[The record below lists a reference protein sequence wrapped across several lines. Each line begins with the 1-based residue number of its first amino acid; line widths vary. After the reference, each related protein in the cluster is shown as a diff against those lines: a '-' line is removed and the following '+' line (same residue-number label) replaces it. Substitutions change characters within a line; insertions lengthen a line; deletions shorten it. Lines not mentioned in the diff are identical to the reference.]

1 MVILLL
7 PSLNY
12 DEKDPKF
19 QLLGKIFDFM
29 NKKRT
34 LDYLSRAGIKNRSKV
49 LLSIKI
55 LFMSM
60 FFEYPIS
67 KVINE
72 LNRSN
77 RLRKFVGVEV
87 DNLKVDQIYE
97 ILSRSTAEQYVKF
110 INGILNLFNKDTR
123 GKYRTFIVDAT
134 PSACDFN
141 LDKKYITKEHLEKLK
156 LKWSYSTTKGTYIGF
171 KVTLVL
177 NKKTMCPVSV
187 LIHNGAPH
195 DSRIFEEVLKE
206 LKRRK
211 IIRPKDI
218 LLFDRG
224 YFSYKN
230 YSIALNKYK
239 IIPVIFPKDNFTI
252 DRLKS
257 FLSLPLEACAESKRG
272 RELKTLIIGLGT
284 ILFKKLENWEELK
297 PKRGIIEDFFKLAKD
312 AFGLGEF
319 HSYSAESM
327 MRNIYLCLLL
337 TALIVQ
343 QRYKTK
349 TRLQRLSEGDVLQN
363 TPVKEKNKNKK
374 DNDNDVEKT
383 EEKPSNKNKKGQ
395 QELDIIFNHNQSV
408 LDSF

>member
-1 MVILLL
+1 
-7 PSLNY
+7 
-12 DEKDPKF
+12 
-19 QLLGKIFDFM
+19 
-29 NKKRT
+29 
-34 LDYLSRAGIKNRSKV
+34 
-49 LLSIKI
+49 
-55 LFMSM
+55 
-60 FFEYPIS
+60 
-67 KVINE
+67 
-72 LNRSN
+72 
-77 RLRKFVGVEV
+77 
-87 DNLKVDQIYE
+87 
-97 ILSRSTAEQYVKF
+97 
-110 INGILNLFNKDTR
+110 
-123 GKYRTFIVDAT
+123 
-134 PSACDFN
+134 
-141 LDKKYITKEHLEKLK
+141 
-156 LKWSYSTTKGTYIGF
+156 
-171 KVTLVL
+171 
-177 NKKTMCPVSV
+177 MCPVSI
-187 LIHNGAPH
+187 LIHSGAPH

-211 IIRPKDI
+211 IIRSKDI

-257 FLSLPLEACAESKRG
+257 FLSLPLEAFEESKRG
-272 RELKTLIIGLGT
+272 QELKTLIISLRT
-284 ILFKKLENWEELK
+284 ILFKKLENWEKLK

-319 HSYSAESM
+319 HSYSTESM

-343 QRYKTK
+343 QGYKTK

-374 DNDNDVEKT
+374 DNYNDVEKT